1 MDLEYVNDNVNNNED
16 DEICPLCM
24 ELLDETDRNLFPCNC
39 GYQVCLWCLHY
50 IRNTMGNKCPAC
62 RQDYNESNFKYINTN
77 TTATTRSDKNNRKK
91 KPDLNINN
99 GANSNNSTT
108 ATTNGSSVN
117 NSSSDKSSS
126 QSPTTNTGVVDSNNV
141 SIEVLKDIRVIQ
153 RNLVYVVG
161 IPLKLAKKEILKRY
175 EYFGQYGKIQH
186 IVVNKSNTYSNVN
199 IPSYTAYITY
209 SKKSEANYAIQ
220 CINTKQ
226 IDNKYLRASYGT
238 TKYCS
243 YFLKGLK
250 CFNQDCYYL
259 HKFTNSSEH
268 YYKHS
273 NTNNATLNSK
283 EIDKDNTASA
293 VKDTSAKDTTVTNN
307 VEQPETGPVVDN
319 IFNVNIKYILNKYN
333 SNNKLINIVNVNNNK
348 SLSSVN
354 NNVTNLY
361 QWCFNNTNTPN
372 TMHVNSGSNQPNYSD
387 HNSNTKDGTVD
398 IFNNNELYINDI
410 MNKIRRYTML
420 IDNLS
425 KSYNNTNTTLNPKD
439 KSNTLSP
446 KDNSQHDK
454 GQESS
459 VGNEGGTIENY
470 IQNIL
475 YNSKGPEVANNVMT
489 EDVNKLYKSHLK
501 RNECLLNHLKLIF
514 NNE

>member
-1 MDLEYVNDNVNNNED
+1 MDVEYVSDNVNNNED

-77 TTATTRSDKNNRKK
+77 STTTTRSDKNNRKK
-91 KPDLNINN
+91 KVEANINN
-99 GANSNNSTT
+99 GANTNNSTT
-108 ATTNGSSVN
+108 TTTNGVSVN
-117 NSSSDKSSS
+117 NNTADKNST

-268 YYKHS
+268 YYKHGNNNNAS
-273 NTNNATLNSK
+273 LNNKETDKDSTATAAKDANVKDTASTNNA
-283 EIDKDNTASA
+283 
-293 VKDTSAKDTTVTNN
+293 
-307 VEQPETGPVVDN
+307 EQHEAGPVVDN

-333 SNNKLINIVNVNNNK
+333 NNNKLINIVNVNHNK
-348 SLSSVN
+348 SLNSAN

-361 QWCFNNTNTPN
+361 QWSFNNTNTPN
-372 TMHVNSGSNQPNYSD
+372 TKLIGSGSNQPNYSLE
-387 HNSNTKDGTVD
+387 HNTNSKDGSVD
-398 IFNNNELYINDI
+398 IFNNNEL
-410 MNKIRRYTML
+410 
-420 IDNLS
+420 
-425 KSYNNTNTTLNPKD
+425 
-439 KSNTLSP
+439 
-446 KDNSQHDK
+446 
-454 GQESS
+454 
-459 VGNEGGTIENY
+459 
-470 IQNIL
+470 
-475 YNSKGPEVANNVMT
+475 
-489 EDVNKLYKSHLK
+489 
-501 RNECLLNHLKLIF
+501 
-514 NNE
+514 